1 MPTQDTSEIK
11 EKILST
17 LKRRGPSLPVHI
29 ARETGL
35 SILFASAFLSELIS
49 EKKIRISNM
58 RVGNSPIYLIQGQ
71 EFLLEN
77 FSQYLKS
84 KEKDAFLL
92 LKEKKILKDTGQDP
106 AIRVALRVIKD
117 FAIPFKKDEEIFWRY
132 FTIPETE
139 LEIKTL
145 VRKRE
150 PVSKKEELGIF
161 DKQKIKTTKKKATKK
176 TSKVNEKFF
185 NKVRDY
191 LNKKGIEILDI
202 ESFSKNDLTLRIRD
216 KEKEKLLVAYNK
228 KRVIGSDLIKA
239 YKKAS
244 ELGLLYIILSLG
256 EPAKKL
262 SNFINTIRNLESVE
276 KI

>member
-1 MPTQDTSEIK
+1 MK
-11 EKILST
+11 
-17 LKRRGPSLPVHI
+17 
-29 ARETGL
+29 
-35 SILFASAFLSELIS
+35 
-49 EKKIRISNM
+49 
-58 RVGNSPIYLIQGQ
+58 VGNSPVYFIQGQ

-77 FSQYLKS
+77 FSQYFKS

-92 LKEKKILKDTGQDP
+92 LKEKKILKDTGQEP
-106 AIRVALRVIKD
+106 AIRVALRAIKD

-132 FTIPETE
+132 FTTPETE
-139 LEIKTL
+139 LEIKTP
-145 VRKRE
+145 VIKRE
-150 PVSKKEELGIF
+150 PVSKKEEFDIF
-161 DKQKIKTTKKKATKK
+161 DEQKTKTTKKKATKK

-202 ESFSKNDLTLRIRD
+202 ESFSKNDLILRIRD
-216 KEKEKLLVAYNK
+216 KGKEKLLAAYNK
-228 KRVIGSDLIKA
+228 KRVIESDLIKA

-244 ELGLLYIILSLG
+244 ELGLLYTILSLG

-262 SNFINTIRNLESVE
+262 SNFINTIRNLESIE